1 MIDFSTAD
9 VTSAFPD
16 FRVGLVVC
24 DGVNVLAVRS
34 AAVEALVQ
42 GAEAAA
48 LDRLGEM
55 ALGEVPEL
63 RCWREAYKAFGVK
76 KTSYRSSVERLV
88 KAVQRGAGIARV
100 NGLVD
105 LYNAVSL
112 ECLMPVGADDLDR
125 IAQPFG
131 FRRAIGGESFVRLGG
146 EADDSAKPGEVIY
159 ADAEKCLCRRW
170 NWYQDAR
177 SAVGP
182 GATRVVFTVQ
192 ALAPNAT
199 SAAAATR
206 RLADLLGAHC
216 DARCTTAV
224 ADRNQPQLDL

>member
-1 MIDFSTAD
+1 
-9 VTSAFPD
+9 
-16 FRVGLVVC
+16 
-24 DGVNVLAVRS
+24 
-34 AAVEALVQ
+34 
-42 GAEAAA
+42 
-48 LDRLGEM
+48 
-55 ALGEVPEL
+55 
-63 RCWREAYKAFGVK
+63 
-76 KTSYRSSVERLV
+76 
-88 KAVQRGAGIARV
+88 
-100 NGLVD
+100 
-105 LYNAVSL
+105 
-112 ECLMPVGADDLDR
+112 MPVGADDLDR

-146 EADDSAKPGEVIY
+146 EADDPAKPGEVIY

-224 ADRNQPQLDL
+224 ADRNQPSSTYRAIRCQLLARLPRLWQNRIQTPPRRTP